1 LDPLL
6 EFLLNRASVT
16 QIQFETMVLSKE
28 EGRLGKKASLRKGG
42 PVSKGSFWRTLRQ
55 ARSNVESSV
64 YTVLLMSYAGL
75 IPSGKLN
82 QLARVAS
89 LVQEIR
95 KQDLGKED
103 LARVERAAEEF
114 VQEFSGRAKGY
125 L

>member
-1 LDPLL
+1 
-6 EFLLNRASVT
+6 
-16 QIQFETMVLSKE
+16 M
-28 EGRLGKKASLRKGG
+28 
-42 PVSKGSFWRTLRQ
+42 SKGSFWRTLRQ